1 MDDSNQPLVR
11 HVFIQWLASQ
21 NLLVNWMD
29 NTNWVTYGR
38 GDDCDYVEEDD
49 QCLTTCQNSQII
61 DQSFDFDELT
71 GSFDKEAW
79 LDVSE
84 RWKDVCF
91 ELEKLISIEEV
102 LK

>member
-1 MDDSNQPLVR
+1 MDDSNHALVR

-21 NLLVNWMD
+21 NLLVRWMD

-38 GDDCDYVEEDD
+38 GDNVNYIEEDD
-49 QCLTTCQNSQII
+49 QVLTTCINAQIV

-79 LDVSE
+79 LDVSQ
-84 RWKDVCF
+84 RWQVVCAK
-91 ELEKLISIEEV
+91 LEKLISTEEV